1 MVKRLLIA
9 FALIASL
16 GGAVVGC
23 NTPAGTTSPAGGSTT
38 TLPSSAPSLEAS
50 PSSSEALPSAS

>member
-16 GGAVVGC
+16 GTAVAAC
-23 NTPAGTTSPAGGSTT
+23 NNPSGTTSPAGSTT
-38 TLPSSAPSLEAS
+38 TLPSTAPSLESS
-50 PSSSEALPSAS
+50 PAASEAAPSAS